1 MNNETTFFTPLQKNA
16 AYYRSVA
23 RNALKPFFGIAIVA
37 FLIASLLGGASSV
50 TSGISLDVEELGYG
64 QELGYDLIDYLILY
78 MPLLLASAAV
88 STLVS
93 IAFSIFVSSPIKP
106 GYQRFFLGVYDGDAQ
121 KAQIPTLFSFFNGTY
136 YWKSVQL
143 NLLRTLIGAIAAI
156 PVIGATV
163 AAAFIIM
170 LTPALYGLAILI
182 LLCGLLL
189 TAVAAIPINYTYT
202 YAFLILAEYPTLS
215 PTEALRNSRNLMRG
229 KKFKLFFLD
238 FSFIGWILLACLTC
252 GIGFLFL
259 TPYMQTARVA
269 FYHDIAN
276 REAASDVEFP
286 SLDPDD
292 YSTEV

>member
-276 REAASDVEFP
+276 REAASGVEFP

>member
-1 MNNETTFFTPLQKNA
+1 
-16 AYYRSVA
+16 
-23 RNALKPFFGIAIVA
+23 
-37 FLIASLLGGASSV
+37 
-50 TSGISLDVEELGYG
+50 
-64 QELGYDLIDYLILY
+64 
-78 MPLLLASAAV
+78 
-88 STLVS
+88 
-93 IAFSIFVSSPIKP
+93 
-106 GYQRFFLGVYDGDAQ
+106 
-121 KAQIPTLFSFFNGTY
+121 
-136 YWKSVQL
+136 
-143 NLLRTLIGAIAAI
+143 
-156 PVIGATV
+156 VIGATV

-229 KKFKLFFLD
+229 KKFKLFCLD

-252 GIGFLFL
+252 GIGFHFL

-292 YSTEV
+292 YSTEA